1 MHELFERQCDLA
13 PERTAI
19 RADDGVLDYAALEQ
33 RANRIARLL
42 RASGVRRGALVG
54 LSMDRGTDM
63 LAALLGILKAGA
75 GYVPL
80 DPQFPADRLSYMA
93 GDAGLAALVTQQHHA
108 ARFDLRGRPVLAL
121 DALHD
126 ELAALPDTRLGR
138 DADAAG
144 PETPAYVIYTSGSTG
159 RPKGVQVP
167 HRAVSNFIASMQSE
181 PGLGR
186 DDRLVAVTTLSFDIA
201 VLELLL
207 PLSVGAEVILAG
219 KDTVIDGVALA
230 ALLRDSGATAMQ
242 ATPASWRLLLEAGWA
257 GRAGFKA
264 MCGGEPLPTDLA
276 QALLPLCGELWNLYG
291 PTETTV
297 WSTAMRVAPAMD
309 GGVPDIHIG
318 RPIANTQVWI
328 LDDGGQP
335 CPRGVPGEICIG
347 GEGV

>member
-1 MHELFERQCDLA
+1 MFNSDQALDQEKSGFEGLRLDFSTNPRHYENFELSINAVQVDGTLRLETQYNTGLFDARTVRRWLSAFETLLRSACEAPEERVARLALVGPGLFGELCALQPLPVAFDRQCGMHELFERQCDLA

-181 PGLGR
+181 PGL
-186 DDRLVAVTTLSFDIA
+186 
-201 VLELLL
+201 
-207 PLSVGAEVILAG
+207 
-219 KDTVIDGVALA
+219 
-230 ALLRDSGATAMQ
+230 
-242 ATPASWRLLLEAGWA
+242 
-257 GRAGFKA
+257 
-264 MCGGEPLPTDLA
+264 
-276 QALLPLCGELWNLYG
+276 
-291 PTETTV
+291 
-297 WSTAMRVAPAMD
+297 
-309 GGVPDIHIG
+309 
-318 RPIANTQVWI
+318 
-328 LDDGGQP
+328 
-335 CPRGVPGEICIG
+335 
-347 GEGV
+347 